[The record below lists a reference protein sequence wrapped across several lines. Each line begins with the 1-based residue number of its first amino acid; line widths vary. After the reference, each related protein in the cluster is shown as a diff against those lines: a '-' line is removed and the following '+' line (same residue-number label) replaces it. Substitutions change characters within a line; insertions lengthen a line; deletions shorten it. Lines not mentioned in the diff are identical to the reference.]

1 MRQRL
6 TVSKGYGVSEIFIP
20 EGSKFVGKSIKET
33 NLREQDINILTLY
46 RGAKSIPNPREDRI
60 LESNDKLLCFGK
72 LESMRGMVPAK
83 TRRRREPKISDL
95 QTNVPEQKSDDNAKT
110 KG

>member
-1 MRQRL
+1 M
-6 TVSKGYGVSEIFIP
+6 P